1 MNAFMCF
8 LISEG
13 LVMISPDI
21 ASNLGEY
28 ATMVLEIIGIFV
40 IISVA
45 LYALGHGLIKLVRRA
60 DIEATFREMR
70 HRLIRGILLGLD
82 FLVAADIIRTVAV
95 ELTFE
100 SVGVLTIIVL
110 IRILLSFSL
119 EVEMT
124 GYWPW
129 QKDREKPQR

>member
-1 MNAFMCF
+1 
-8 LISEG
+8 
-13 LVMISPDI
+13 MISPDI
-21 ASNLGEY
+21 ARDLGEY
-28 ATMVLEIIGIFV
+28 ATMVLEIIGVFV
-40 IISVA
+40 IILIS
-45 LYALGHGLIKLVRRA
+45 LYALGHGLIKLVRSA
-60 DIEATFREMR
+60 DIEATFRQTR

-95 ELTFE
+95 ELTFN
-100 SVGVLTIIVL
+100 SVGVLSIIVL

-129 QKDREKPQR
+129 QKDRDKS